1 MDLTGNDKKRGRA
14 LPRVRRMAN
23 RDETSGQPALE
34 TVDAVARSAHLWI
47 RWLDKL
53 DKRPADERQAL
64 LGGLV
69 SGLCDLME
77 LDPGVREL
85 AAYAAALLEQGD
97 AEPLKRA
104 REMVAHPDGPRLRA
118 VYQRGRYEAHAIVLM
133 LRNDRDPPALIPTG
147 EAG

>member
-1 MDLTGNDKKRGRA
+1 MRS
-14 LPRVRRMAN
+14 MASG
-23 RDETSGQPALE
+23 DESSAQPALE
-34 TVDAVARSAHLWI
+34 AVDAVARSAHLWM

-53 DKRPADERQAL
+53 DQLPADERQAL

-85 AAYAAALLEQGD
+85 AAYAVALLEQGD
-97 AEPLKRA
+97 AEPLRRA
-104 REMVAHPDGPRLRA
+104 REMVAHPDGARLRA

-133 LRNDRDPPALIPTG
+133 LRNDRDPQGVASPR
-147 EAG
+147 